1 MSLLEPSTPQELAEQ
16 MLECASRKQSIRLAG
31 CETKSSMAGPIQ
43 PADVVL
49 STRNL
54 RKVLLYEPRDLTVSV
69 EAGCRFSELQSLL
82 ARNGQMIALDP
93 PFSGEASIG
102 GIAASNG
109 SGPMRRAYGTARDL
123 VIGMKFATLEGKL
136 VQTGGMVVKNVAGLD
151 MAKIMIGSFGTLAA
165 ITSLNFRLH
174 SLPEA
179 TETYLY
185 SWPELEQALEKRS
198 CILKSVLQPAAVD
211 LLSPAVALRFGLRGH
226 VLAVRVAGR
235 ENLLARYRSE
245 FNGAERMEAPE
256 QQTFWSAIQEFTPNF
271 LDEHREGVVARV
283 STTLA
288 GIGSL
293 PKTVAGAFIARAA
306 AGVSYFYFA
315 GWSLAAPWWRKVEEQ
330 GLTAVVEHAP
340 GDIRAKENLWSGPR
354 TAPANEAF
362 VMMEKIKQMF
372 DPDCLLNH
380 KRLYGRI

>member
-1 MSLLEPSTPQELAEQ
+1 MHLLEPSTPEETAEQ
-16 MLECASRKQSIRLAG
+16 LRECASRKQTIRLG
-31 CETKSSMAGPIQ
+31 GRESKSSMAGPIQ
-43 PADVVL
+43 AADVML

-69 EAGCRFSELQSLL
+69 EAGCPFSELQSLL
-82 ARNGQMIALDP
+82 AQNGQMIALDP

-102 GIAASNG
+102 GIAASNC

-123 VIGMKFATLEGKL
+123 VIGMKFATLEGKF
-136 VQTGGMVVKNVAGLD
+136 VQAGGMVVKNVAGLD

-174 SLPEA
+174 SLPA
-179 TETYLY
+179 GTETYLY
-185 SWPELEQALEKRS
+185 SRPDFEQALEKRS
-198 CILKSVLQPAAVD
+198 CILKSVLQPVAID
-211 LLSPAVALRFGLRGH
+211 LLSPALALRFGLRGH
-226 VLAVRVAGR
+226 VLAIRVAGP

-245 FNGAERMEAPE
+245 FNGAERLAESE
-256 QQTFWSAIQEFTPNF
+256 DHTFWSGIQEFTPNF
-271 LDEHREGVVARV
+271 LAEHREGVVARV
-283 STTLA
+283 STTLG

-306 AGVSYFYFA
+306 AGVSYFYFP
-315 GWSLAAPWWRKVEEQ
+315 GWNAMAPWWRKIEEQ
-330 GLTAVVEHAP
+330 GLTAVIEHAP
-340 GDIRAKENLWSGPR
+340 EDIRAKENLWSGPR

-362 VMMEKIKQMF
+362 VMMEKIKRMF
-372 DPDCLLNH
+372 DSNCLLNR